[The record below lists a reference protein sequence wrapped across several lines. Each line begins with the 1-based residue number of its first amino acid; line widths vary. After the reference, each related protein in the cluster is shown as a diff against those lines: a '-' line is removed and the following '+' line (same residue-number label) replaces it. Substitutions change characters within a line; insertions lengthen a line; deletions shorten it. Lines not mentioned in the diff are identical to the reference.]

1 MLLLLLPKCRLSEAF
16 CEIKF
21 LATIMSPRWGFAFK
35 LYAFAT
41 ATKMSLSEA
50 CLENFICAMINY
62 QFDNHHSSFKLLFI
76 FFPSSI
82 GAAFW

>member
-21 LATIMSPRWGFAFK
+21 LATIMSPGGALRLNFMLLLPLPK
-35 LYAFAT
+35 CR
-41 ATKMSLSEA
+41 LSEA